1 MNGLVQVM
9 PKKTI
14 SQISG
19 TGSLSGNTS
28 ANKTYLDDIANIANI
43 NKNAAAEA
51 NKASAEAQ
59 KTAMEFNAKMAAQT
73 NAYNL
78 QAMKLQQNYNTASQD
93 KANAYNSAM
102 WENTANYN
110 AMEAE
115 KNREFQREMSNTSY
129 QRAVKDLKA
138 AGLNPILA
146 AWGSGASTPSGTS
159 GSTGS
164 ISAAMASSGLPS
176 GQSANIGGY
185 TGILE
190 NTSNQLAL
198 LGAAATLIKDLWN
211 NPTTNSAKGALKES
225 SSKLAETLKDMFKS
239 KKTGSGNGGGGH
251 QR

>member
-9 PKKTI
+9 PKKSI
-14 SQISG
+14 SQISN
-19 TGSLSGNTS
+19 TGSIGGNTS
-28 ANKTYLDDIANIANI
+28 ASKGYLDTIAEISNI

-51 NKASAEAQ
+51 NQASANAQ
-59 KTAMEFNAKMAAQT
+59 KAAMEYNAKMAAQT

-78 QAMKLQQNYNTASQD
+78 QAMKMQQNYNTQAAN

-115 KNREFQREMSNTSY
+115 KNRQFQQEMSNTAY
-129 QRAVKDLKA
+129 QRQIADLKA

-146 AWGSGASTPSGTS
+146 AWGGGASTPNGAS

-164 ISAAMASSGLPS
+164 ISAATASSGLNS
-176 GQSANIGGY
+176 GQSANVGGY

-211 NPTTNSAKGALKES
+211 NPTTSNAKDALKETS
-225 SSKLAETLKDMFKS
+225 TTLVNKVKELFKN

-251 QR
+251 SR

>member
-1 MNGLVQVM
+1 MNGLYQIM
-9 PKKTI
+9 PTKNI
-14 SQISG
+14 SQISN
-19 TGSLSGNTS
+19 TGSIGGNTS
-28 ANKTYLDDIANIANI
+28 ATKGYLDTIANIANI

-51 NKASAEAQ
+51 NAASAKAQ
-59 KTAMEFNAKMAAQT
+59 QQAMEFNAKMAAQT

-78 QAMKLQQNYNTASQD
+78 QAMKMQQSYNTQAAD

-115 KNREFQREMSNTSY
+115 KNREFQREMSNTAY
-129 QRAVKDLKA
+129 QRQVADLKA

-146 AWGSGASTPSGTS
+146 SWGGGASTPQGAW

-164 ISAAMASSGLPS
+164 ISASMASSGLPT
-176 GQSANIGGY
+176 GQSANVGGY

-211 NPTTNSAKGALKES
+211 NPTTASAKDALKETS
-225 SSKLAETLKDMFKS
+225 TSLVDKVKDLFKS
-239 KKTGSGNGGGGH
+239 KKEGSGDGGGGH
-251 QR
+251 SR

>member
-1 MNGLVQVM
+1 MNGLVQIM
-9 PKKTI
+9 PKKSI

-28 ANKTYLDDIANIANI
+28 ANKSYLDNIADIANI

-51 NKASAEAQ
+51 NEASAKAQ
-59 KTAMEFNAKMAAQT
+59 QQAMEFNAKMAAQT

-78 QAMKLQQNYNTASQD
+78 QAMKLQQNYNTAQQD

-110 AMEAE
+110 AQEAA
-115 KNREFQREMSNTSY
+115 KNRDFQREMSNTAY
-129 QRAVKDLKA
+129 QRQVADLKA

-146 AWGSGASTPSGTS
+146 TWGGGASTPQGAW

-164 ISAAMASSGLPS
+164 ISASMASSGLPT
-176 GQSANIGGY
+176 GQSANVGGY

-211 NPTTNSAKGALKES
+211 NPTTNDAKGALKQS
-225 SSKLAETLKDMFKS
+225 GNKIIDGVKDLFKS
-239 KKTGSGNGGGGH
+239 KKEGSGLGGGGH
-251 QR
+251 SR